1 MKISIL
7 TLFPTMFEGFCNTS
21 IIKRAQEKG
30 LVTIECIDMRDFA
43 LDRFK
48 HVDDTPYGGGSG
60 MILKCQVVI
69 DCLNSIRTSK
79 SHVVLT
85 APIGK
90 IFKQAK
96 AHEFKKYEHL
106 IIICGH
112 YEGIDARV
120 YDYVDELISIGDYVL
135 TGGELAAMVMADAT
149 IRLLKGSIDENSI
162 EEESFEDGL
171 LEYPQYTKPSIYDG
185 KEVPKVLLSGHHKN
199 IEEYRMKM
207 SLKTTL
213 ENRPDLL
220 EGKELSAK
228 QKELLAII
236 KQEKNNCN

>member
-1 MKISIL
+1 MKISIM
-7 TLFPTMFEGFCNTS
+7 TLFPAMFEGFCNTS

-30 LVTIECIDMRDFA
+30 LVDIECIDMRDFA

-69 DCLNSIRTSK
+69 DCLNSIRTPR

-120 YDYVDELISIGDYVL
+120 YEYVDELISIGDYVL

-149 IRLLKGSIDENSI
+149 IRLLKGSIDEQSSAD
-162 EEESFEDGL
+162 ESFENGL
-171 LEYPQYTKPSIYDG
+171 LEYPQYTKPSDYDG
-185 KEVPKVLLSGHHKN
+185 KKVPEVLLSGHHKN

-207 SLKTTL
+207 SLKTTW

-220 EGKELSAK
+220 EKIELSPK
-228 QKELLAII
+228 QQALLAQI
-236 KQEKNNCN
+236 KEENK

>member
-1 MKISIL
+1 MKISIM
-7 TLFPTMFEGFCNTS
+7 TLFPAMFDGFINTS

-30 LVTIECIDMRDFA
+30 LVEIECVDMREFA

-60 MILKCQVVI
+60 MVLKCQVVI
-69 DCLNSIRTSK
+69 DCLNSIKTPN
-79 SHVVLT
+79 SHVILT

-96 AHEFKKYEHL
+96 AHEFKRYDHL

-149 IRLLKGSIDENSI
+149 IRLLKGSIDENSSAD
-162 EEESFEDGL
+162 ESFENGL

-185 KEVPKVLLSGHHKN
+185 KKVPEVLLSGHHKN
-199 IEEYRMKM
+199 IAEYRMMM

-213 ENRPDLL
+213 INRPDLL
-220 EGKELSAK
+220 EDYPLDATQAAMLAKIKEEM
-228 QKELLAII
+228 Q
-236 KQEKNNCN
+236 